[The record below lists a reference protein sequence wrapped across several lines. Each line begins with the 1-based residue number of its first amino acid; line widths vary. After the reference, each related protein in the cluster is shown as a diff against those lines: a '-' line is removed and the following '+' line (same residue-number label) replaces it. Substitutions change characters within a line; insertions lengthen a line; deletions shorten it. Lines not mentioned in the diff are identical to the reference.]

1 MFISLD
7 TVRKSLTEL
16 DAINA
21 FFGITFLVCKRKKLP
36 VGRTIHFGG
45 INRAET
51 EFLQTY
57 YKPDYTSKHFF
68 QPFKTTKGRWIKP
81 TYASSGLQ
89 STRTRGDLSLA
100 FIHEKK
106 TDVWG
111 WSRNYIEVMRGKLD
125 LDKSGRIPAFW
136 LSAWLFRERD
146 WPETARPSDVIEAL
160 LREFLITREEVRELF
175 STTEPDAPEPVFTED
190 VYSDAELLRHIE
202 PAPDSKPEEGGTL
215 KFLGLEGLGPTKR
228 LTFNPGERLSIITGD
243 NGLGKTFLLEC
254 AWWALTGQWAEQP
267 AFPRMEAQRT
277 DTSISFEIAGK
288 RIGQKKT
295 IKFDWDSQNWPATKD
310 RPTIPGLIIY
320 ARIDGSFAVWD
331 PARHATKSDSSST
344 GLLLFSRDQVLR
356 GLEGKLEGLLR
367 DWVSWQRNP
376 DSSIFEIF
384 KRVLRRLS
392 PPDMG
397 PLTPGDPIRLPFEP
411 REMPTL
417 LHRFGQVPIIHESAG
432 VRRIVTLAYLLV
444 WAWNEHR
451 VYSGLA
457 KKAPQDKM
465 VVLID
470 EMEAH
475 LHPKWQ
481 RVVLPALLDVTNIL
495 AKNVQAQIII
505 ATHSP
510 LVLAS
515 VETSF
520 SDASDKLFHL
530 QLTPEGQVT
539 FNDVNFVRYGRIDE
553 WLTSDLFELT
563 QARSSEGE
571 TAIEQAKRLMADA
584 KPTSDGII
592 EVTKRLKEALADDDD
607 FWPRWLYF
615 AEQKG
620 VRL

>member
-1 MFISLD
+1 
-7 TVRKSLTEL
+7 
-16 DAINA
+16 
-21 FFGITFLVCKRKKLP
+21 
-36 VGRTIHFGG
+36 
-45 INRAET
+45 
-51 EFLQTY
+51 
-57 YKPDYTSKHFF
+57 
-68 QPFKTTKGRWIKP
+68 
-81 TYASSGLQ
+81 
-89 STRTRGDLSLA
+89 LSAA

-111 WSRNYIEVMRGKLD
+111 WSRNYIEVLRKKLD

-136 LSAWLFRERD
+136 LAAWLFRERE
-146 WPETARPSDVIEAL
+146 WPENARTADVVEAL
-160 LREFLITREEVRELF
+160 IREFFITREEVGELF
-175 STTEPDAPEPVFTED
+175 GTTEPDATQPAFTED
-190 VYSDAELLRHIE
+190 VYSDAELLRFLE

-215 KFLGLEGLGPTKR
+215 QFLGLDGLGPTQN
-228 LTFNPGERLSIITGD
+228 LEFNPGERLSIITGD

-254 AWWALTGQWAEQP
+254 AWWALTGQWAEAEQQVY
-267 AFPRMEAQRT
+267 PRVEARRNNT
-277 DTSISFEIAGK
+277 AISFEIAGK
-288 RIGQKKT
+288 RLAQKKT
-295 IKFDWDSQNWPATKD
+295 IKFDWDTQSWPAPPD

-320 ARIDGSFAVWD
+320 ARVDGSFAVWD
-331 PARHATKSDSSST
+331 PARHATRSDPPRT
-344 GLLLFSRDQVLR
+344 AVLRFTRDQVLR
-356 GLEGKLEGLLR
+356 GFEGKIEGLLR
-367 DWVSWQRNP
+367 DWVTWQRNP
-376 DSSIFEIF
+376 DPTIFEVF
-384 KRVLRRLS
+384 RRVLRRLS

-432 VRRIVTLAYLLV
+432 VRRIVTIAYLLV

-451 VYSGLA
+451 IYSGLA

-481 RVVLPALLDVTNIL
+481 RIVLPALLDVTNIL
-495 AKNVQAQIII
+495 AKNVQAQIIV

-520 SDASDKLFHL
+520 SDATDKLFHL
-530 QLTPEGQVT
+530 HLTSNGQVT
-539 FNDVNFVRYGRIDE
+539 FKDINFVRYGRIDE

-563 QARSSEGE
+563 QPRSSEGE
-571 TAIEQAKRLMADA
+571 QAIEQAKRLLADPEPA
-584 KPTSDGII
+584 PDAIV
-592 EVTKRLKEALADDDD
+592 EVTKHLRETLANDDE

-620 VRL
+620 VGI

>member
-7 TVRKSLTEL
+7 TARKSLTQL

-21 FFGITFLVCKRKKLP
+21 FFGITFLVCKRAKLP
-36 VGRTIHFGG
+36 VGRTVHFA

-68 QPFKTTKGRWIKP
+68 QPFKTTRERWIKP

-89 STRTRGDLSLA
+89 STRTRGDLSHA

-111 WSRNYIEVMRGKLD
+111 WSKNYIDVMRRKLD

-146 WPETARPSDVIEAL
+146 WPEDTRPGDVIDVL
-160 LREFLITREEVRELF
+160 LREFLISREEVSELF
-175 STTEPDAPEPVFTED
+175 STTEPDAPQPVFTED
-190 VYSDAELLRHIE
+190 VYSDAELLRFIE

-215 KFLGLEGLGPTKR
+215 RFLGLDGLGPTQK

-254 AWWALTGQWAEQP
+254 AWWALTGQWAEQQ
-267 AFPRMEAQRT
+267 ALPRIEGSRS
-277 DTSISFEIAGK
+277 DTSITFEIAGK
-288 RIGQKKT
+288 RVGQKKT
-295 IKFDWDSQNWPATKD
+295 IKFDWDSQSWPAAAKG

-320 ARIDGSFAVWD
+320 ARVDGSFAFWD
-331 PARHATKSDSSST
+331 PARHATNADT
-344 GLLLFSRDQVLR
+344 ARPGVLLFSRDQVLR
-356 GLEGKLEGLLR
+356 GFEGKIEGLLR

-376 DSSIFEIF
+376 DSSIFEVF

-397 PLTPGDPIRLPFEP
+397 PLMPGDPVRLPFEP
-411 REMPTL
+411 REIPTL
-417 LHRFGQVPIIHESAG
+417 LHRFGRVPIIHESAG

-481 RVVLPALLDVTNIL
+481 RVALPALLDVTNIL
-495 AKNVQAQIII
+495 AKNIQAQIII

-530 QLTPEGQVT
+530 QLEPEGLVT
-539 FNDVNFVRYGRIDE
+539 FNDINFVRYGRIDE
-553 WLTSDLFELT
+553 WLTSDLFELA
-563 QARSSEGE
+563 QPRSSEGE
-571 TAIEQAKRLMADA
+571 MAIEEAKRAMADP
-584 KPTSDGII
+584 KPSSDTII
-592 EVTKRLKEALADDDD
+592 EVTSRLRAALADDDE

-620 VRL
+620 VRI